1 MTHNLPT
8 YFIVAYCFFLYSC
21 DSNEERK
28 LALPLTKTENSVKY
42 SKRFTIQVNPGYTL
56 VYIFGNK
63 FNYDT
68 TNVFTIYTD
77 SSIVNKLPKKGI
89 RVKSPCKKIA
99 SLSSIYT
106 AMLCDLNAIENIVA
120 IDNIDYVND
129 VRVITKFKA
138 NKLHELS
145 KGPEINV
152 EQTVALHPDVIFSF
166 GMGNPQQDIN
176 TKLLQANIP
185 LVISL
190 DHLEETPLARAEW
203 IKFYAAFVNKQS
215 LADSIF
221 NVVEKNYF
229 ELKSLAATTKK
240 HPTVFNELKYGDVWY
255 MPGGKS
261 YVAQLIKDAGA
272 TYIWQSD
279 SSYGSHPLSF
289 EQVYAKAKDAEY
301 WINLS
306 SVNSKKE
313 LLSLEPRYAEF
324 KAVTLGNLYNN
335 NKIKN
340 SKGYSTYWE
349 TAMIYPNRI
358 LSDLISIFH
367 PELKVQLK
375 NDLYYYQQ
383 IE

>member
-1 MTHNLPT
+1 
-8 YFIVAYCFFLYSC
+8 
-21 DSNEERK
+21 
-28 LALPLTKTENSVKY
+28 
-42 SKRFTIQVNPGYTL
+42 

-77 SSIVNKLPKKGI
+77 SSIINKLPKKGI

-138 NKLHELS
+138 HQLHELS

-203 IKFYAAFVNKQS
+203 IKFYAVFVNKQS

-221 NVVEKNYF
+221 NMVEKNYF
-229 ELKSLAATTKK
+229 ELKSLAANTKK
-240 HPTVFNELKYGDVWY
+240 HPTVFNELKCGDVWY

-261 YVAQLIKDAGA
+261 YVAQLIKDASA
-272 TYIWQSD
+272 TYMWQSD
-279 SSYGSHPLSF
+279 SSYGSHPFSF

-324 KAVTLGNLYNN
+324 KAVALGNLYNN

-367 PELKVQLK
+367 PQLKVQLK
-375 NDLYYYQQ
+375 NDLYYYEQ
-383 IE
+383 IK

>member
-1 MTHNLPT
+1 MMRNLPT
-8 YFIVAYCFFLYSC
+8 YFIAAYCFFLYSC
-21 DSNEERK
+21 NRNEESK
-28 LALPLTKTENSVKY
+28 LTLPLKKTENSVKY
-42 SKRFTIQVNPGYTL
+42 SKRFTVQVNPGYTL

-68 TNVFTIYTD
+68 TNVLTIYTD
-77 SSIVNKLPKKGI
+77 SSIINKLPKKGI
-89 RVKSPCKKIA
+89 RIKSPCKKIA

-138 NKLHELS
+138 HQLHELS
-145 KGPEINV
+145 KGPEMNV

-203 IKFYAAFVNKQS
+203 IKFYAVFVNKQS

-221 NVVEKNYF
+221 NMVEKNYF
-229 ELKSLAATTKK
+229 ELKSLAANIKK
-240 HPTVFNELKYGDVWY
+240 HPTVFNELKCGDVWY

-261 YVAQLIKDAGA
+261 YVAQLIKDASA
-272 TYIWQSD
+272 TYVWQSD
-279 SSYGSHPLSF
+279 SSYGSHPFSF

-313 LLSLEPRYAEF
+313 LLSLEARYAEF

-349 TAMIYPNRI
+349 TAMIYPNHI

-367 PELKVQLK
+367 PELKVQVK
-375 NDLYYYQQ
+375 NDLYYYRQ
-383 IE
+383 IK